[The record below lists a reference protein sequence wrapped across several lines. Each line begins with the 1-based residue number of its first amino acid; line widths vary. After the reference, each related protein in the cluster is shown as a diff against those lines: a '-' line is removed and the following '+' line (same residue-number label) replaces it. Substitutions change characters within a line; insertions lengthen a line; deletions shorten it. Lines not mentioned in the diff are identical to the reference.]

1 MYPIFLKLESVPC
14 LVVGGG
20 SVAARKV
27 RGLLP
32 SGARVTVVSPEAS
45 EELSALAR
53 EGRIEWRR
61 RAFAP
66 GDLEGFRLV
75 IAATNRPEV
84 NARVYEEA
92 LARGVLVNTVDDPQH
107 SSFFVPSVVRRG
119 LLTLAISTSGA
130 VPYLARRL
138 REHLEGRL
146 YPELAREVEEMREV
160 RARLAQGAPA
170 GRRESLERELEPRV
184 ARILARLDG
193 R

>member
-1 MYPIFLKLESVPC
+1 MYPIFLKLENVPC

-20 SVAARKV
+20 AVAARKV
-27 RGLLP
+27 RGLLA
-32 SGARVTVVSPEAS
+32 SGARVTVVSPEAA
-45 EELSALAR
+45 EELAALAR
-53 EGRIEWRR
+53 AGRIEWRR

-66 GDLEGFRLV
+66 GDLEGFRLA

-84 NARVYEEA
+84 NSRVYEEA
-92 LARGVLVNTVDDPQH
+92 LASGGLVNAVDDPQH

-138 REHLEGRL
+138 REHLEGRF
-146 YPELAREVEEMREV
+146 YPELAREVEELAAV
-160 RARLAQGAPA
+160 RARLAAGAPE
-170 GRRESLERELEPRV
+170 GRRENLERELEPRV
-184 ARILARLDG
+184 QRILARLDG

>member
-20 SVAARKV
+20 AVAARKV
-27 RGLLP
+27 RGLLAA
-32 SGARVTVVSPEAS
+32 GARVTVVSPEA
-45 EELSALAR
+45 EAELKALAR
-53 EGRIEWRR
+53 EGSLTWRQR
-61 RAFAP
+61 PYQA
-66 GDLEGFRLV
+66 GDLAGFRLT
-75 IAATNRPEV
+75 IAATSSAKV

-92 LARGVLVNTVDDPQH
+92 LAQGALVNSVDDPRH

-138 REHLEGRL
+138 REHLESRF
-146 YPELAREVEEMREV
+146 YPELAREVEELQAV
-160 RARLAQGAPA
+160 RGRLAQGEPE
-170 GRRESLERELEPRV
+170 GRTARIEQELEPRV
-184 ARILARLDG
+184 RRILARLDG